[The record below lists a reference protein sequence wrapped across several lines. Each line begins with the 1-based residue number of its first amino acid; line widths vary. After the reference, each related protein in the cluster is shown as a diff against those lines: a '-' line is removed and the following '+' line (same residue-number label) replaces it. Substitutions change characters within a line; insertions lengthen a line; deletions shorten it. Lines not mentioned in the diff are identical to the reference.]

1 MTNQEKCKDDF
12 YSNADRRRLFFLIW
26 HRFEVDGFVHLNNKS
41 FIGSRTPKLT
51 WFSCVIDKIVS
62 SWLTQNTF
70 DNSCSSV
77 KKLNKFDILKY
88 IFLVCPRKKNNIYPS
103 YFISFFFGINS
114 FYFRF
119 FFGFIFTFFL
129 VFDLLF
135 NFMCLSRNN
144 FSLFFWVN

>member
-26 HRFEVDGFVHLNNKS
+26 HRFEVDGFVHLDNKL
-41 FIGSRTPKLT
+41 FMGSVTLKLT

-88 IFLVCPRKKNNIYPS
+88 IFLVCPRKKQYLP
-103 YFISFFFGINS
+103 
-114 FYFRF
+114 
-119 FFGFIFTFFL
+119 FL
-129 VFDLLF
+129 FHQLLLWYKLVLFQVLFWFHFHLLF
-135 NFMCLSRNN
+135 GLRLALQLHVSESEQLQSLLLS
-144 FSLFFWVN
+144 